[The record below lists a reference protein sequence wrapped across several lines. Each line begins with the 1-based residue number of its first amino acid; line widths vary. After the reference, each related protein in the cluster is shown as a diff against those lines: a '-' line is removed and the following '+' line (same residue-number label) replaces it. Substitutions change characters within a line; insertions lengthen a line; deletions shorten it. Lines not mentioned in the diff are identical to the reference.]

1 MVLRCVAD
9 NAYVVSEG
17 VPHSAPIAVEQE
29 LFSFAT
35 SVSMNEAVSSAP
47 MIKYHAGLAFSPMSL
62 HTLCGRNVCVST
74 DRTLAMRTREEYCN
88 SYVFTARPVT
98 PDHRIVLQILGVDR
112 SFLGGLGVGLTA
124 CDPATITASC
134 LPDDADL
141 LLDRPEYWVVNK
153 DVCRNPEVG
162 DELSFAVTGEG
173 GLEVGKSVTLQ
184 VFFGFSAQTS
194 PVVV

>member
-1 MVLRCVAD
+1 MCVCVALHVCVCVCVIHILTTGAFCVAD
-9 NAYVVSEG
+9 STYVTSDA
-17 VPHSAPIAVEQE
+17 VPHSAPISVEQE

-47 MIKYHAGLAFSPMSL
+47 MIKYHAGASFSPISL
-62 HTLCGRNVCVST
+62 HTVCGHNVCVST
-74 DRTLAMRTREEYCN
+74 DRTIAVRVREEYCN
-88 SYVFTARPVT
+88 SYVFTSRPVS
-98 PDHRIVLQILGVDR
+98 PDQKIVLQILGVDR
-112 SFLGGLGVGLTA
+112 SFIGGLGFGLTA
-124 CDPATITASC
+124 CDPATITSSS

-173 GLEVGKSVTLQ
+173 RMGV
-184 VFFGFSAQTS
+184 
-194 PVVV
+194 